1 MIDTFSNMRA
11 AEAGKQMHALAT
23 ELYPICRSATG
34 AGVRQTLARLR
45 QVVPMETREVPS
57 GTRVFDWEVP
67 REWTIRDAYIKDESG
82 NRAVD
87 FNQLNLHVVG
97 YSLPVRARMSWLD
110 LKPRLH
116 YLPNNPDWVPY
127 RTSYSKED
135 WGFCLSYRQFLELEA
150 RGERTYDVCIDSSLD
165 QGSLS
170 YGEVFVPG
178 ETDDEV
184 LISTHVCHP
193 SLANDNLSGIAIAT
207 FLAEELLHRKTKL
220 SYRFLFIP
228 TTFGSITWLHENR
241 ENVRRIKHGW
251 VLTGVGDAGPFTY
264 KRSRRGN
271 ADIDRAF
278 ACVLRHASQP
288 ARIIDFDPF
297 GYDERQY
304 CSPGFD
310 LPMGCFM
317 RSPNGTYPQYHTSAD
332 NLQFIHPGSLS
343 EAWATCLK
351 VIDVLEGNHRY
362 VNCQPYGEPRLA
374 PRGLHTAFGM
384 GDGARQLQKAIS
396 WVLNLSDGQHALLD
410 IAERT
415 GLPFATIHEA
425 AELLRKHDLLVPA
438 DALPVTSAR
447 GLTSQLQTL
456 RN

>member
-1 MIDTFSNMRA
+1 
-11 AEAGKQMHALAT
+11 
-23 ELYPICRSATG
+23 
-34 AGVRQTLARLR
+34 LARIA
-45 QVVPMETREVPS
+45 QIVPVEAHEVPS
-57 GTRVFDWEVP
+57 GTKIFDWEVP
-67 REWTIRDAYIKDESG
+67 REWTIRDAYIKDDSG
-82 NRAVD
+82 HRVVD
-87 FNQLNLHVVG
+87 FKRLNLHVVG
-97 YSLPVRARMSWLD
+97 YSVPVRTRMTWTE

-150 RGERTYDVCIDSSLD
+150 RGDRTYEVCIDSSLK
-165 QGSLS
+165 QGSLT
-170 YGEVFVPG
+170 YGEAFLPG
-178 ETDDEV
+178 ESDDEV

-193 SLANDNLSGIAIAT
+193 SLANDNLSGIAVAT
-207 FLAEELLHRKTKL
+207 FLAQELRRRKLKL

-228 TTFGSITWLHENR
+228 ATFGSVTWLHENR
-241 ENVRRIKHGW
+241 ETVDRIKHGW

-271 ADIDRAF
+271 ADVDRAF

-288 ARIIDFDPF
+288 AGIIDFDPF

-310 LPMGCFM
+310 LPVGCLM
-317 RSPNGTYPQYHTSAD
+317 RTPNGTYPEYHTSAD
-332 NLQFIHPGSLS
+332 NPQFIRAESLG
-343 EAWATCLK
+343 EAWSTCLQ
-351 VIDVLEGNHRY
+351 VIEVLESNYCY
-362 VNCQPYGEPRLA
+362 VTRQPYCEPPLA

-396 WVLNLSDGQHALLD
+396 WVLNLCDGKHTLLD

-425 AELLRKHDLLVPA
+425 AELLRKHDLLA
-438 DALPVTSAR
+438 SAEAHSVSTGR
-447 GLTSQLQTL
+447 EHTSQLQTL
-456 RN
+456 LN